1 MEAYISG
8 FFTLTFFFQS
18 LQHDNGQYDEKNHL
32 NEISPK
38 ILLCQMDS
46 FHPIFGQV
54 IIPYTLQ
61 SALRLFFQTLQLK
74 FTGVKFSK
82 NPLLG

>member
-8 FFTLTFFFQS
+8 FALTFFFQT
-18 LQHDNGQYDEKNHL
+18 LHHDKGQYDEKNHL

-61 SALRLFFQTLQLK
+61 SALRLFFSN
-74 FTGVKFSK
+74 FTT
-82 NPLLG
+82 

>member
-8 FFTLTFFFQS
+8 FALTFFFQS
-18 LQHDNGQYDEKNHL
+18 LQHDKGQYIEKNHL

-38 ILLCQMDS
+38 ILLCQVDS
-46 FHPIFGQV
+46 FYPKV
-54 IIPYTLQ
+54 IIPSTLQ

>member
-8 FFTLTFFFQS
+8 FALTFFFQT
-18 LQHDNGQYDEKNHL
+18 LQHDKGQYVEKNHL

-61 SALRLFFQTLQLK
+61 SALRLFFKLYNLN
-74 FTGVKFSK
+74 S
-82 NPLLG
+82 LE

>member
-8 FFTLTFFFQS
+8 FALTFFFQS
-18 LQHDNGQYDEKNHL
+18 LQHDKGQYIEKNHL

-38 ILLCQMDS
+38 ILLCQVNS
-46 FHPIFGQV
+46 FYPIFGQV
-54 IIPYTLQ
+54 IIPSTLQ